1 MYSRYDY
8 YRGEAREMAKCI
20 LKGSSVEQTAKKF
33 DTSKETVRRR
43 LQLLNLKA
51 EELVEIREAKKQSRK
66 GRLISAPFYINFLVL
81 FN

>member
-43 LQLLNLKA
+43 LQLLDLKA
-51 EELVEIREAKKQSRK
+51 EELVEIREAKKAEQKR
-66 GRLISAPFYINFLVL
+66 AD
-81 FN
+81 